1 MVEDGFY
8 IPTETNQP
16 APSALADTHR
26 SSSRHKSQTS
36 KSQSTHHHPRRSST
50 VSSQGG
56 GSRKGRKG
64 VRRSKRGGAQGGGG
78 FSASTLNSDPDAL
91 LPGHD
96 DEDNDEGE
104 EDNEEEDD
112 GEQNEVLQR
121 GAALEGNPVNPAPQT
136 AKHNINNVNS
146 SQPQPQ
152 PQPAQPQSAPAMGRF
167 SLRKQ
172 AEDTLAHEKLLA
184 NSALRQKE
192 AFLQQLSALET
203 QVVQE
208 RALRQEVETQL
219 QTQETQLEVQRL
231 QHKAEEEKVLMR
243 LRLAQDQ
250 REEVRQEVLV
260 LRSANA
266 FLQAQLAQV
275 SVSCVLSVWC
285 STCGVVMYGVLGV
298 CVC

>member
-1 MVEDGFY
+1 MVDLDNMVEDGFY

-16 APSALADTHR
+16 APSTLADTQR

-136 AKHNINNVNS
+136 AKHNVNNINNINS
-146 SQPQPQ
+146 SQPQPQSQPQSQ

-184 NSALRQKE
+184 NTALRQKE
-192 AFLQQLSALET
+192 AFLQQLSALEA

-275 SVSCVLSVWC
+275 SVSYVLSV
-285 STCGVVMYGVLGV
+285 
-298 CVC
+298 